1 MAGVPRSGCLIRCLF
16 AGAAKVGEAASG
28 VLSAIRDGKLSAAT
42 ALCFFMNS
50 QARPNPAATRST
62 MPAAVRD
69 ADLIAASLISKRI
82 ASSKESQRVD

>member
-1 MAGVPRSGCLIRCLF
+1 
-16 AGAAKVGEAASG
+16 
-28 VLSAIRDGKLSAAT
+28 
-42 ALCFFMNS
+42 
-50 QARPNPAATRST
+50 